1 MAWSAIASA
10 SRSDI
15 RTPSDGEGDE
25 MNTSHPR
32 RISRRTAE
40 QLLDGGSIRLGAIPT
55 PLARLLDDAA
65 APARNSEF
73 AREEIAVAAFK
84 AKHLA
89 LVTDPCRGQ
98 MITSPF
104 AKFLTTKIVAAA
116 LAVCATGGV
125 AIAAT
130 AGGLHV
136 PRSAFTGTAHHAA
149 MHAAISRHVHA
160 FSRLPGHGAPA
171 APAKLG
177 SSTGQSDVHVCLS
190 LAADVHALISGQVA
204 ATGQTLGTSSLEQ
217 ALASPVTAQVLASNA
232 AFAQLTAAARTTAGV
247 EDLCAVALR
256 LPSVPSAQALAS
268 LPVSVLVNLRASVAA
283 KLPVT
288 VIAKLPI
295 SVISQLPAM
304 VCAKLPVSVIAQ
316 LPATVC
322 AKLPISVI
330 AKLPIS
336 VIAQLPA
343 TVCAKLPIS
352 VIAKLPISVI
362 AQLPATVCAK
372 LPITVIAQLP
382 VSVIARL
389 PIAVIAKLPVSVLV
403 QLPASVQAEL
413 PASVLVTLPNGA

>member
-1 MAWSAIASA
+1 
-10 SRSDI
+10 
-15 RTPSDGEGDE
+15 
-25 MNTSHPR
+25 MNTGHPR

-40 QLLDGGSIRLGAIPT
+40 QLLDGGSIRRGAIPT
-55 PLARLLDDAA
+55 SLARLLDDAA

-73 AREEIAVAAFK
+73 ACEEIAVAAFK

-89 LVTDPCRGQ
+89 LVTDPHRGQ

-136 PRSAFTGTAHHAA
+136 PGSAFTGTAHHAA
-149 MHAAISRHVHA
+149 RHAAISRHVHA
-160 FSRLPGHGAPA
+160 VSRFPAHGAPA
-171 APAKLG
+171 AAAKLG
-177 SSTGQSDVHVCLS
+177 SSTGQSDVQTCLS
-190 LAADVHALISGQVA
+190 LAADVHALISGQGA

-268 LPVSVLVNLRASVAA
+268 LPVSVLANLRASVAA
-283 KLPVT
+283 TLPVT
-288 VIAKLPI
+288 
-295 SVISQLPAM
+295 
-304 VCAKLPVSVIAQ
+304 
-316 LPATVC
+316 
-322 AKLPISVI
+322 VI

-343 TVCAKLPIS
+343 AVCAKLPVS
-352 VIAKLPISVI
+352 VIARLPVAVIAQLPISVI
-362 AQLPATVCAK
+362 AQLPISVIAQLPISVIAQLPISVIAQLPVAVCAE
-372 LPITVIAQLP
+372 LPVTVIAQLP